1 MIEYSGI
8 LDIDLTAA
16 DKLKTLIGE
25 LHRQHIT
32 VCIARLEAMRAREAL
47 WQTGVMTV
55 LPEDNVF
62 YSVQNAIDARAPSA
76 ATTLNR
82 EI

>member
-1 MIEYSGI
+1 MAAHRAEKGLRLLVIECSGI

-47 WQTGVMTV
+47 WQTV
-55 LPEDNVF
+55 
-62 YSVQNAIDARAPSA
+62 
-76 ATTLNR
+76 
-82 EI
+82 